1 MTCTLHNKEPMA
13 LINSMESYLKQRP
26 PDCSLFSQH
35 NHEFPIHKEVLYQ
48 TEYLREMITD
58 LNFEQKVEILCT
70 SIAKE
75 ELQIMVDFLY
85 DGKISCK
92 DQTLGSQACKNLNE
106 MFGFPIALI
115 DGEIKFAKKKKF
127 YSKKITPPVFTVK
140 YSQKQDRIVKID
152 NDMSNEVRFFF
163 QLMWRLNLGSVF

>member
-35 NHEFPIHKEVLYQ
+35 NYEFPIHKEVLYQ

-58 LNFEQKVEILCT
+58 LNFEEKIEIMCT

-75 ELQIMVDFLY
+75 ELQIMVNFLY
-85 DGKISCK
+85 DGKISCN

-115 DGEIKFAKKKKF
+115 DGEIKFAKKKKI
-127 YSKKITPPVFTVK
+127 YSKKIIPPSITMK

-152 NDMSNEVRFFF
+152 DMTNEVRFFP
-163 QLMWRLNLGSVF
+163 LLWRLNLGFVF